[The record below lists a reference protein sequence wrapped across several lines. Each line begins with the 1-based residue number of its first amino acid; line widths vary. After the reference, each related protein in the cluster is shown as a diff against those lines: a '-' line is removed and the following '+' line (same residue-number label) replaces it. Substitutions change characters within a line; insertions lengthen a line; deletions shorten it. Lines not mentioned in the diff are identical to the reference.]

1 MAAVVF
7 CLQRVCKNHSPSV
20 QCAVQP
26 LHTECGGDREQEPD
40 HQPHTRHQ
48 RSEDFLYL
56 LFHSHWRKSVSN
68 INARIQKIFQE
79 RSIGGVRGIYRMYRF
94 ARGSEAHFWEFSNI
108 NVRIFFTVK
117 MRFPTPTLPPLDPY
131 MNYD

>member
-1 MAAVVF
+1 MVAVIL

-48 RSEDFLYL
+48 RSEALLYL
-56 LFHSHWRKSVSN
+56 LFHSHWRKSVLN
-68 INARIQKIFQE
+68 IKALIQKIFQE
-79 RSIGGVRGIYRMYRF
+79 RSIGGIQGIFRIYRF

-108 NVRIFFTVK
+108 NRKSLNFFQG
-117 MRFPTPTLPPLDPY
+117 RLGCPPRPFPL
-131 MNYD
+131 

>member
-1 MAAVVF
+1 MAAVVL

-79 RSIGGVRGIYRMYRF
+79 RSIGGIQGIFRIYRFVRYIYRGQ
-94 ARGSEAHFWEFSNI
+94 RH
-108 NVRIFFTVK
+108 IFGN
-117 MRFPTPTLPPLDPY
+117 FPI
-131 MNYD
+131 